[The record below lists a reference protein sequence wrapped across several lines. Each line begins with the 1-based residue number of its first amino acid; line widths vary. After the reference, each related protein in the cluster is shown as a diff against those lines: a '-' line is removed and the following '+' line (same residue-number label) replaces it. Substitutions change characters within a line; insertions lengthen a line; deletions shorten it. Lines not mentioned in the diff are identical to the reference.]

1 MLSTVVKYAQ
11 LIYPVGAP
19 WKRWMPD
26 HTTPAPEDDPWLTV
40 PQVSDELKLHP
51 ATVRAWVKSGRLAA
65 VRAGRT
71 WRVRRSEVDRALLSD
86 ASPAYVRQEASPPS
100 SAQIDA
106 LRTAA
111 PRQIADHI
119 MTVGPEPL
127 EQS

>member
-1 MLSTVVKYAQ
+1 
-11 LIYPVGAP
+11 
-19 WKRWMPD
+19 MPD
-26 HTTPAPEDDPWLTV
+26 HTTPGSEDDPWLTV
-40 PQVSDELKLHP
+40 PQVSEELKLHP

-86 ASPAYVRQEASPPS
+86 ASPAYVRQEASPPRS
-100 SAQIDA
+100 TQTDTSRI
-106 LRTAA
+106 AA

-119 MTVGPEPL
+119 MTVGPEPS